1 MAAHKVSG
9 VSRTAFGV
17 ARLRALE
24 QRRTT
29 PLFNDP
35 HAELFVTAAGYEVV
49 QPEDPAHHVFGMQ
62 VAIRTRFYDDYLLAA
77 AARGCRQI
85 VLLAAGL
92 DTRAFRLDWPQDT
105 RFFELDLPEL
115 LDFKE
120 QVLAN
125 QAPRTQ
131 RTILPVDLREAWPAR
146 LIDAIQRVRGIRL
159 EDRGVNR
166 QNNALQAWSWM
177 SETFSWVEPTACCLV
192 ALKKARAAGFTV
204 DARRIEDGE
213 AVLFDRCGR
222 EGGWN
227 YGNANMLGQELPAYV
242 PTTALGLLA
251 LGDHRSHDAVRR
263 SLDFLERE
271 ALTERSSVALSL
283 ALVAL
288 RVFDRPADHGFGVT
302 RQIGHRRNH
311 TVPEIQPP
319 RDLGV
324 VGDRDDVGARA
335 DRGQTLRRVA
345 LARDGNDGVR
355 A

>member
-1 MAAHKVSG
+1 MLLERHGGAPN
-9 VSRTAFGV
+9 FGFH
-17 ARLRALE
+17 AL
-24 QRRTT
+24 
-29 PLFNDP
+29 
-35 HAELFVTAAGYEVV
+35 G
-49 QPEDPAHHVFGMQ
+49 
-62 VAIRTRFYDDYLLAA
+62 LLA
-77 AARGCRQI
+77 
-85 VLLAAGL
+85 LLV
-92 DTRAFRLDWPQDT
+92 R
-105 RFFELDLPEL
+105 DLG
-115 LDFKE
+115 D
-120 QVLAN
+120 
-125 QAPRTQ
+125 R
-131 RTILPVDLREAWPAR
+131 RRPAR

-288 RVFDRPADHGFGVT
+288 RVFDRPADHVRTALVEQLPTTFSLG
-302 RQIGHRRNH
+302 NH
-311 TVPEIQPP
+311 HP
-319 RDLGV
+319 L
-324 VGDRDDVGARA
+324 AMA
-335 DRGQTLRRVA
+335 LYALRENRYAAFRV
-345 LARDGNDGVR
+345 
-355 A
+355 